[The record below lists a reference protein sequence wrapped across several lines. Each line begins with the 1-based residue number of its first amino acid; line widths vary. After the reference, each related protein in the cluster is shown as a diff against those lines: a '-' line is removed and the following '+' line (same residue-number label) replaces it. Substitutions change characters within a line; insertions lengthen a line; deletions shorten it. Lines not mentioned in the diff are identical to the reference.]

1 MSASVGGN
9 PVVTGQ
15 CLVPH
20 KIEHTEFVR
29 QRPGFG
35 FIDPHQRSVNDEL
48 FIHRQVQGD
57 IQRLDER
64 IPAIGIMRPG
74 TKVFGN
80 ESLGL
85 SSSIEI
91 LVSVNELLPRLP
103 IKEVSIT

>member
-64 IPAIGIMRPG
+64 IPAIGI
-74 TKVFGN
+74 TA
-80 ESLGL
+80 EIGL
-85 SSSIEI
+85 RH
-91 LVSVNELLPRLP
+91 PRHNM
-103 IKEVSIT
+103 T

>member
-64 IPAIGIMRPG
+64 IPAIGITAIIG
-74 TKVFGN
+74 VK
-80 ESLGL
+80 
-85 SSSIEI
+85 
-91 LVSVNELLPRLP
+91 LP
-103 IKEVSIT
+103 